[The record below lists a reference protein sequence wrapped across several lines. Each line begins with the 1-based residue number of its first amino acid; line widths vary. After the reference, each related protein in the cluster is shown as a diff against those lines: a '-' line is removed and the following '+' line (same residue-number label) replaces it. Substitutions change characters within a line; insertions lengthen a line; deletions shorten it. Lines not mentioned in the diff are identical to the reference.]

1 MPALRT
7 LLVDDEPLA
16 RERLGGMLRREP
28 GIEIIGEC
36 TTGAAA
42 VAAIEAQ
49 APDLVFLD
57 MHLPGGSGLE
67 VISCLP
73 VDRRPA
79 IVVATAHSDY
89 AVKAFAA
96 AVVDYLLKPFDAD
109 RLRSALQ
116 RSRDY
121 LQARANP
128 PPRPAAEGAGR
139 LAVRTE
145 GRIVFLRPEE
155 IVRIEADDN
164 HVVIHQPAGFLRLRA
179 TLTAIEERL
188 APARFVRVNRSN
200 IVALDEIKE
209 LLTTAVGGGLV
220 VLRDGT
226 RLPCSRA
233 LRGQL
238 GRLAEK

>member
-1 MPALRT
+1 MPILRT

-16 RERLGGMLRREP
+16 RERLSGLLRQEP
-28 GIEIIGEC
+28 DVEIVGEC
-36 TTGAAA
+36 ATGAAA
-42 VAAIEAQ
+42 VAAIESC

-57 MHLPGGSGLE
+57 MSLPGGDGLE
-67 VISCLP
+67 VIACLP

-79 IVVATAHSDY
+79 IVVATAHPDY
-89 AVKAFAA
+89 AVRAFAA

-121 LQARANP
+121 LQARTGP
-128 PPRPAAEGAGR
+128 SSSPVAAEVGRR

-145 GRIVFLRPEE
+145 GRIVFLRPNE

-164 HVVIHQPAGFLRLRA
+164 YVVIHQATGALRLRG
-179 TLTAIEERL
+179 TLAALEERL
-188 APARFVRVNRSN
+188 ASDRFVRVNRSN
-200 IVALDEIKE
+200 LVAMDQIKE
-209 LLTTAVGGGLV
+209 LLNAVAGGML

-226 RLPCSRA
+226 RLSCSREM
-233 LRGQL
+233 RGQFNRL
-238 GRLAEK
+238 GGR

>member
-1 MPALRT
+1 MSVLRT

-16 RERLGGMLRREP
+16 RERLSVLLRREP
-28 GIEIIGEC
+28 GVEIIGEC

-42 VAAIEAQ
+42 VAAIESH

-57 MHLPGGSGLE
+57 MSLPGGDGLE

-79 IVVATAHSDY
+79 IVVATAHADY

-121 LQARANP
+121 LRARTTPA
-128 PPRPAAEGAGR
+128 PRPAAEAGGR
-139 LAVRTE
+139 LTVRTE

-155 IVRIEADDN
+155 ITRVEADDN
-164 HVVIHQPAGFLRLRA
+164 YVVIHQTTGALRLRG
-179 TLTAIEERL
+179 TLSALEERL
-188 APARFVRVNRSN
+188 ARDRFVRVNRSN
-200 IVALDEIKE
+200 LVALDQIKE
-209 LLTTAVGGGLV
+209 LLTAVAGGVL

-226 RLPCSRA
+226 RLSCSREM
-233 LRGQL
+233 RGQFSRL
-238 GRLAEK
+238 GGK

>member
-1 MPALRT
+1 MPILRT

-16 RERLGGMLRREP
+16 RERLSGLLRQEP
-28 GIEIIGEC
+28 DVEIVGEC
-36 TTGAAA
+36 ATGAAA
-42 VAAIEAQ
+42 VAAIESC

-57 MHLPGGSGLE
+57 MSLPGGDGLE
-67 VISCLP
+67 VIACLP

-79 IVVATAHSDY
+79 IVVATAHPDY
-89 AVKAFAA
+89 AVRAFAA

-121 LQARANP
+121 LQARAGP
-128 PPRPAAEGAGR
+128 SSSPVAAEVGRR

-145 GRIVFLRPEE
+145 GRIVFLRPNE

-164 HVVIHQPAGFLRLRA
+164 YVVIHQATGALRLRG
-179 TLTAIEERL
+179 TLAALEERL
-188 APARFVRVNRSN
+188 ASDRFVRVNRSN
-200 IVALDEIKE
+200 LVAMDQIKE
-209 LLTTAVGGGLV
+209 LLNAVAGGML

-226 RLPCSRA
+226 RLSCSREM
-233 LRGQL
+233 RGQFNRL
-238 GRLAEK
+238 GGR

>member
-1 MPALRT
+1 MPILRT

-16 RERLGGMLRREP
+16 RERLSGLLRQEP
-28 GIEIIGEC
+28 DVEIVGEC
-36 TTGAAA
+36 ATGAAA
-42 VAAIEAQ
+42 VAAIESY

-57 MHLPGGSGLE
+57 MSLPGGDGLE
-67 VISCLP
+67 VIACLP

-79 IVVATAHSDY
+79 IVVATAHPDY
-89 AVKAFAA
+89 AVRAFAA

-121 LQARANP
+121 LQVRAGP
-128 PPRPAAEGAGR
+128 SSSPVAAEVGRR

-145 GRIVFLRPEE
+145 GRIVFLRPNE

-164 HVVIHQPAGFLRLRA
+164 YVVIHQATGALRLRG
-179 TLTAIEERL
+179 TLAALEERL
-188 APARFVRVNRSN
+188 ASDRFVRVNRSN
-200 IVALDEIKE
+200 LVAMDQIKE
-209 LLTTAVGGGLV
+209 LLNAVAGGML

-226 RLPCSRA
+226 RLSCSREM
-233 LRGQL
+233 RGQFNRL
-238 GRLAEK
+238 GGR

>member
-1 MPALRT
+1 MSVLRT

-16 RERLGGMLRREP
+16 RERLSGLLRRET
-28 GIEIIGEC
+28 GVEIIGEC

-42 VAAIEAQ
+42 VAAIESH

-57 MHLPGGSGLE
+57 MDLPGGDGLE

-79 IVVATAHSDY
+79 IVVATAHADY

-109 RLRSALQ
+109 RLRSALA

-121 LQARANP
+121 LQARMSQ
-128 PPRPAAEGAGR
+128 PARGAPDPGGR
-139 LAVRTE
+139 LALRTE
-145 GRIVFLRPEE
+145 GRIVFLRPNE
-155 IVRIEADDN
+155 IVRVEADDN
-164 HVVIHQPAGFLRLRA
+164 YVVIHQAAGTLRLRS
-179 TLTAIEERL
+179 TLGALEERL
-188 APARFVRVNRSN
+188 APDRFVRVNRSN
-200 IVALDEIKE
+200 LVALDQIKE
-209 LLTTAVGGGLV
+209 LLPAVAGGLL

-226 RLPCSRA
+226 RLSCSREM
-233 LRGQL
+233 RGQFSRL
-238 GRLAEK
+238 GGK